1 MSRWS
6 RSRRCA
12 SVVVRC
18 PGLLTRPCL
27 RKRFGTRRLLGL
39 LALPVTRRLL
49 AMAGI
54 AVAGWLLGAAGQAH
68 ADTVPGARLP
78 SAVAHTGRHVIAI
91 TRDMPP
97 LHAAAPAVHVPGAVL
112 RHSRLPLIPAAPS
125 RAAGGVAGAVR
136 PGTSEVT
143 ADPSRAP
150 RHPGHGHG
158 HRAAAGR
165 GPVTSTGPFAAT
177 GASEKASA
185 DHATRSRVPA
195 PAMPRMPQQLPHRA
209 QALPPSVGD
218 GVIQTGLWRAPGF
231 GAASGRSRAS
241 ALIVRT
247 VPPAVRTAA
256 DEPSFSP
263 D

>member
-1 MSRWS
+1 MVPRWS
-6 RSRRCA
+6 RSRRCTSA
-12 SVVVRC
+12 APRR
-18 PGLLTRPCL
+18 PGLRALARRLHGLLARPA
-27 RKRFGTRRLLGL
+27 TRRLL
-39 LALPVTRRLL
+39 T
-49 AMAGI
+49 MAGI
-54 AVAGWLLGAAGQAH
+54 AVAGWMFGATGQAH

-78 SAVAHTGRHVIAI
+78 SVVAHAGSQV
-91 TRDMPP
+91 TRLPGDLPP
-97 LHAAAPAVHVPGAVL
+97 LRAAVPAVHVPRTAL
-112 RHSRLPLIPAAPS
+112 RHSHPPLIPVSPAP
-125 RAAGGVAGAVR
+125 AAGGSAGAVR

-150 RHPGHGHG
+150 RHSGHG
-158 HRAAAGR
+158 HRVAAGR
-165 GPVTSTGPFAAT
+165 GPVTSTGPVAAT
-177 GASEKASA
+177 GASEKVSV

-195 PAMPRMPQQLPHRA
+195 PVMPRMPQQLPHRA
-209 QALPPSVGD
+209 QALLPSIGD
-218 GVIQTGLWRAPGF
+218 GVTQTGLWRAPGF

>member
-1 MSRWS
+1 VVSRWS
-6 RSRRCA
+6 RSRRCT
-12 SVVVRC
+12 SVVTRC
-18 PGLLTRPCL
+18 
-27 RKRFGTRRLLGL
+27 LGL
-39 LALPVTRRLL
+39 LARPVARRLL
-49 AMAGI
+49 TMAGI

-78 SAVAHTGRHVIAI
+78 SAVAHADRHVTVI

-97 LHAAAPAVHVPGAVL
+97 MRGAAPAVHVPRSVL
-112 RHSRLPLIPAAPS
+112 PHSHSPLIPVPPS
-125 RAAGGVAGAVR
+125 RAAGGAAGAVR

-150 RHPGHGHG
+150 RHPGHGH
-158 HRAAAGR
+158 RAATVR
-165 GPVTSTGPFAAT
+165 GPVVNTGPFAAT

-209 QALPPSVGD
+209 QALPPSLGD
-218 GVIQTGLWRAPGF
+218 GVTQTGLWRAPGF
-231 GAASGRSRAS
+231 ETASGRSRAS